1 MNDECREKG
10 REKAREGKTDQ
21 HFISDDNIRNEKFF
35 TKRWDYPRLT
45 NRCVFIF

>member
-21 HFISDDNIRNEKFF
+21 HFISDDNIRNAKLFYQ
-35 TKRWDYPRLT
+35 KVGLSQID
-45 NRCVFIF
+45 